1 MASVG
6 HHEQAV
12 SEELV
17 REHAAGWHAFTQF
30 TKYSTIGV
38 AVLLALMALF
48 LL

>member
-6 HHEQAV
+6 HHEQVV
-12 SEELV
+12 SDELV

-30 TKYSTIGV
+30 TKYGTIGV
-38 AVLLALMALF
+38 AVLLVLMALF

>member
-6 HHEQAV
+6 HHEQVV

-30 TKYSTIGV
+30 TKYATGAV
-38 AVLLALMALF
+38 VVLLVLMALF